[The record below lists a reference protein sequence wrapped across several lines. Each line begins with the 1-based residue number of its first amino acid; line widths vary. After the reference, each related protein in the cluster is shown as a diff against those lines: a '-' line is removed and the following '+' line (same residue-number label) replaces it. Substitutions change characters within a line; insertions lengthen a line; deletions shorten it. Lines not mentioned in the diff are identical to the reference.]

1 MAGVSVCQKRR
12 ISAALI
18 VLELINEE
26 DKEDIAERE
35 RKSWMKR
42 RDEKGLANNIVK
54 ELSLEDTGG
63 FKEMMRMDYE
73 DFLYILKV
81 IEKDITPKEM
91 LGGHRAINAKSRLII
106 AIRFLATGESYRSL
120 RFQFR
125 ISTPAISYIIND
137 VCSAINRN
145 LAPLFFKPPSTPD
158 DWVIIAKKFEE
169 RWQFPNCLG
178 AIDGKH
184 IVMQPPPNA
193 GSHYYNYKHTHSMI
207 LLAIA
212 GPDYECLYADI
223 GTNGRISDGGVWNK
237 SSLSRG
243 IETGEISLP
252 KSKRLPYG
260 AVEVPYVFLGDNAFA
275 LKTYLMKPYSQS
287 GLTDD
292 KRIYN
297 YRHSRARR
305 ISENLFGIIAN
316 RWRVFRSVILL
327 PPETIQAITMATL
340 TMHNFLRK
348 SQSKNI
354 YCPIGITDA
363 IDHNGDLSP
372 GIWCNDQPVN
382 SFISVQPPL
391 RGHNACNNAKKV
403 RDILKDYFCNEGA
416 VDWQWNLC

>member
-1 MAGVSVCQKRR
+1 MARVSVCRKRR

-73 DFLYILKV
+73 DFLYILKM

-193 GSHYYNYKHTHSMI
+193 GSHYYNYKHTHSII

-403 RDILKDYFCNEGA
+403 RDILMDYFCNEGA